1 MSIKNHTIVVDD
13 NDPVLE
19 TYPTIMTSKTSND
32 STITFETI
40 VFVAY

>member
-13 NDPVLE
+13 NDSILE
-19 TYPTIMTSKTSND
+19 TYPTIMTSKISND

-40 VFVAY
+40 VVGY